1 MVYLGVRIKTKFE
14 DTVHV
19 LAVHSDMLRQSTI
32 QKIVFWHLYKRI
44 AINNPNDA
52 IKFASVILSA
62 KKPLNYGILTNVENG
77 TVFHVY
83 PDEIPTFDMIPNKF
97 VTRQEYFNIMK
108 WANQYVFYDCLFIG
122 R

>member
-52 IKFASVILSA
+52 VKFASVILSA

-83 PDEIPTFDMIPNKF
+83 PDEVPTFDMIPNRF

-108 WANQYVFYDCLFIG
+108 WANRYVFYDCLFIG